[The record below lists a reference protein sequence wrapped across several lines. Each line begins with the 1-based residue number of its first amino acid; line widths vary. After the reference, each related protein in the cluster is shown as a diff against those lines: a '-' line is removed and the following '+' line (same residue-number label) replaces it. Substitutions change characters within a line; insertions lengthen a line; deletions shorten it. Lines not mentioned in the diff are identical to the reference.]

1 MASLAGSGVGAV
13 VMDFFR
19 NIDKNKIVFDFWY
32 DNDSIKDFFKD
43 EAVQLGAKI
52 YKYSPQHGLLRK
64 HFVRMKALYDTVKAN
79 GYGIAHI
86 HASDSICME
95 YAVACKMAGVK
106 SIIVHSHNSYIP
118 SDEKNYKLKIKIHKV
133 LKHLWASFGNY
144 FIAVS
149 QDAAYW
155 MYDEEIIKGDN
166 FHILKNGI
174 NIEKYRYST
183 KIRKLWRK
191 KLNISD
197 DTLLLG
203 NVGRLVA
210 QKNPLFMIEI
220 LSEVK
225 KIKKE
230 SKLLLV
236 GRDGTQRNK
245 MEEKIRQYGLE
256 NDVIFFGE
264 SNEINQ
270 LLQAMDVF
278 IFPSNFEG
286 LGIVAIEA
294 QAAGLPVF
302 ASTGVPKDAK
312 ASENFWRIEL
322 DEGAERWARKIID
335 CLSDFN
341 RTDTVEDVKRFGF
354 DTRDCT
360 HWLERL
366 YLKCSN
372 KNEY

>member
-1 MASLAGSGVGAV
+1 M
-13 VMDFFR
+13 
-19 NIDKNKIVFDFWY
+19 
-32 DNDSIKDFFKD
+32 
-43 EAVQLGAKI
+43 
-52 YKYSPQHGLLRK
+52 
-64 HFVRMKALYDTVKAN
+64 
-79 GYGIAHI
+79 
-86 HASDSICME
+86 
-95 YAVACKMAGVK
+95 
-106 SIIVHSHNSYIP
+106 
-118 SDEKNYKLKIKIHKV
+118 
-133 LKHLWASFGNY
+133 
-144 FIAVS
+144 
-149 QDAAYW
+149 
-155 MYDEEIIKGDN
+155 
-166 FHILKNGI
+166 KNGI